1 MKNVRLINRG
11 IPRLYETDT
20 GKPIDAFNAYSDL
33 LFNNLYHSSGA
44 STPTIYCPDV
54 AEFFDYGYETGILG
68 TRCLIPEAAHA
79 TMCQYRNY
87 LTEGAHSKDFVIR
100 RAAIA
105 LNHRPVSPAFAAR
118 KIAAVNHFLHNSTR
132 VAQDTAA
139 HRSILAGEKPLPSVM
154 PSVIKPRRR
163 SQTERERI
171 FEETLQFGTPRT
183 DFAFARGGIPS
194 PKVKRINAKRDF
206 PTCHILSLLRHAP
219 SAYYR
224 CLWTLQAGGG
234 LRISEA
240 FLVRRSDINTKNK
253 TIKIEDPNNRRNP
266 SKKKEKKKDG
276 SNIAYK
282 GRETAS
288 VIMFEPYKSIF
299 FEALDEYEK
308 ERPTSSSDFLFVSEK
323 RESHG
328 ESVIQST
335 LFNTTTKTYNT
346 ELRKAQIAA
355 GIAGEGEKFF
365 TSHSLRHFYG
375 NWARNC
381 VYIPGRNRVG
391 LELSEIQ
398 LLMGHKDIK
407 STERYAKLDE
417 LNVAAEIASANQL
430 VHGWSTSYSA
440 DLVRAQTYTRLA
452 DELLARAA

>member
-11 IPRLYETDT
+11 IPRLYEADT
-20 GKPIDAFNAYSDL
+20 GKPVDAFNAYSDL
-33 LFNNLYHSSGA
+33 LFNSLYHSSGA

-54 AEFFDYGYETGILG
+54 AEFIDYAYETGILG
-68 TRCLIPEAAHA
+68 SRCLLPAAAHA
-79 TMCQYRNY
+79 TMSQYRIY
-87 LTEGAHSKDFVIR
+87 LTDGAQSKDFVIR

-105 LNHRPVSPAFAAR
+105 LNHRSVTNAHAAR
-118 KIAAVNHFLHNSTR
+118 KIAAVNHFLNNSTR
-132 VAQDTAA
+132 VTQDTAV
-139 HRSILAGEKPLPSVM
+139 HLSILAGEKPIAPVTPLV
-154 PSVIKPRRR
+154 VKPRRR
-163 SQTERERI
+163 SKAERGRVI
-171 FEETLQFGTPRT
+171 EETLQWGAPRT
-183 DFAFARGGIPS
+183 DFAFTRGGIPS
-194 PKVKRINAKRDF
+194 VKVKRINQKRDF

-224 CLWTLQAGGG
+224 CLWALQAGGG
-234 LRISEA
+234 LRISEV
-240 FLVRRSDINTKNK
+240 FLVRISDINCKNK
-253 TIKIEDPNNRRNP
+253 TLKIADPNNRRDP
-266 SKKKEKKKDG
+266 SKKKDG

-299 FEALDEYEK
+299 FEALEEYEK
-308 ERPTSSSDFLFVSEK
+308 ERPTSSSDFLFVSDE
-323 RESHG
+323 RESLG
-328 ESVIQST
+328 ESIIQSVP
-335 LFNTTTKTYNT
+335 FNTTTKKYNA
-346 ELRKAQIAA
+346 ELKQAQIAA
-355 GIAGEGEKFF
+355 GTAEEGGKFF

-417 LNVAAEIASANQL
+417 INVATEIASANQL

-440 DLVRAQTYTRLA
+440 DLVRAQIYARLA